1 MAYSVVQ
8 SNSFEQSYKQTI
20 EYLVQKAHSPQA
32 AAHLFN
38 EMQRLVDVL
47 EVTPFIRKV
56 SNKPYLANRNLR
68 EFYLMNYV
76 VVYAVDGDAVILL
89 NLFHQSQDYG
99 DLRYWEE

>member
-20 EYLVQKAHSPQA
+20 EYLAQKAHSLQA

-38 EMQRLVDVL
+38 EMQHMVDVL

-68 EFYLMNYV
+68 EFYIMNYV
-76 VVYAVDGDAVILL
+76 VVYAVDGDAVVLL

-99 DLRYWEE
+99 DPRYWEE